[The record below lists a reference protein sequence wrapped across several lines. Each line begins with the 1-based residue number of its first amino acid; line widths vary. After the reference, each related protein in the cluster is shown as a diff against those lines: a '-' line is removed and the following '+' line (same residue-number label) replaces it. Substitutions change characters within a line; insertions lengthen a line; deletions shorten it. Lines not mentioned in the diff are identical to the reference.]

1 MLEKILDEKIFKILA
16 LKVTFSKI
24 NEIRLRE
31 AKPIVIFFDGQAN
44 FLGENGLQFSSDRA
58 IIASKNMIE
67 DIIFKASEFSI
78 YSVNEELKQGYL
90 VLDGGERIGICGTV
104 VMENSKIK
112 TITNFSSINIRIPHE
127 IRNCSLPVF
136 KQLYDEQGGLK
147 NILIIS
153 APGQGKTTFIR
164 DFVNQLS
171 LRNISYN
178 VLIID
183 ERGEIAGKG
192 NKLQVGKFCDVLSF
206 TDKQNG
212 FLQGI
217 RAMNPHLIVT
227 DELGGDID
235 FEAVKYA
242 SNCGVN
248 ILATIHADSVYQLK
262 QKPNFNKIANIFDR
276 YVVLKK
282 AGKPGTIEGVYNAN
296 FEKIFAEGKWNI

>member
-16 LKVTFSKI
+16 HKVTFSKI

-276 YVVLKK
+276 YVVLKR

-296 FEKIFAEGKWNI
+296 FEKIFAEGK

>member
-1 MLEKILDEKIFKILA
+1 MLNKVLDEKIFKL
-16 LKVTFSKI
+16 LSFKVGFLKI

-31 AKPIVIFFDGQAN
+31 GKPIVVIFEGQAN
-44 FLGENGLQFSSDRA
+44 FLSETGLTGSADRG
-58 IIASKNMIE
+58 IIASKRMIE
-67 DIIFKASEFSI
+67 DIIFKASEFSV

-104 VMENSKIK
+104 VIENSKIK
-112 TITNFSSINIRIPHE
+112 TLTNFTSINIRIPHE
-127 IRNCSLPVF
+127 VKNCSLTVF
-136 KQLYDEQGGLK
+136 DFLYEKKGLK

-153 APGQGKTTFIR
+153 PPGQGKTTFIR
-164 DFVNQLS
+164 DFVYQLS
-171 LRNISYN
+171 VRNLAYN

-192 NKLQVGKFCDVLSF
+192 NKLQIGKFCDVLSF
-206 TDKQNG
+206 SDKQNG

-227 DELGGDID
+227 DELGDDND
-235 FEAVKYA
+235 FEAVRYA

-262 QKPNFNKIANIFDR
+262 RKQNFSKIENIFDR

-282 AGKPGTIEGVYNAN
+282 TEKPGVIEGVYNEK
-296 FEKIFAEGKWNI
+296 FEKIYGG